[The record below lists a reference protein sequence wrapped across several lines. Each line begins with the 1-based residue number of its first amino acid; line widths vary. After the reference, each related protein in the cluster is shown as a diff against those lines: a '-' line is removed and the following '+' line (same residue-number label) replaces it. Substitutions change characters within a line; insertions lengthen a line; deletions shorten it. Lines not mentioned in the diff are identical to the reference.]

1 MQATTPPP
9 WYRQLWPWLLIS
21 LPLTS
26 VILGFLM
33 LWLGLQTNN
42 SMVVDDYYK
51 EGKAINQRIARDQA
65 AAILGVQ
72 ASLRAAPDGLAL
84 TLTQLSTMDSGVTA
98 GAGVGADSGAITE
111 HSESTVDAKPSI
123 LRLPDSITVRWVHA
137 TQASRD
143 GSAVL
148 TSIGGGHYVA
158 PEAAQPGDG
167 RWRWHV
173 EPATG
178 DWRLVSDMLTIGNSL
193 QLTISPPELAQF
205 SGLTNT
211 E

>member
-1 MQATTPPP
+1 
-9 WYRQLWPWLLIS
+9 LLIS

-84 TLTQLSTMDSGVTA
+84 TLTQLSTMESGLTA
-98 GAGVGADSGAITE
+98 EAGVSADSGATAE
-111 HSESTVDAKPSI
+111 HSESTADAEARR
-123 LRLPDSITVRWVHA
+123 LLLPDSITVRWVHA

-158 PEAAQPGDG
+158 PDAAQPGEG

-205 SGLTNT
+205 SGLSNA